1 MIDISNIVLRVVK
14 ESVQAVYPDCYF
26 TTTNPDSV
34 SKSRVVSMTEI
45 DNYTYQRS
53 LDDSLYE
60 HHANIALQFDVY
72 SNNTEGKKKEAKE
85 IMDLVDNAMQ
95 SMKFVRTYCNP
106 TPNIDR
112 SYYRITARYKAV
124 VAEGV
129 EENGDTIY
137 QIYRR

>member
-1 MIDISNIVLRVVK
+1 MIDVANIVLREVK
-14 ESVQAVYPDCYF
+14 AEVQAVYPDCYF

-45 DNYTYQRS
+45 DNYTYTRS

-60 HHANIALQFDVY
+60 HHTNIAFQFDVY
-72 SNNTEGKKKEAKE
+72 SNSTEGKKNEAKAL
-85 IMDLVDNAMQ
+85 MDLVDHALQ
-95 SMKFVRTYCNP
+95 GMKFVRTYCNP

-129 EENGDTIY
+129 DVDGNTVY
-137 QIYRR
+137 QIYRK